1 MSKPSRVF
9 VGRVKKHLIGLETLL
24 RISQH
29 GDGCY
34 AFIPKDIVDC
44 FHLLP
49 GDRVQ
54 VKLVT
59 SYRLISGVEQEE
71 SDAVHEEK
79 IESTLVIPKQ
89 RRRRK
94 PNLNSDID
102 MEPQEPTEKEDDPLL
117 SEEETGIDEGELQ

>member
-1 MSKPSRVF
+1 

>member
-9 VGRVKKHLIGLETLL
+9 VGKVNKRAIGLETLL
-24 RISQH
+24 RLSQH

-44 FHLLP
+44 FHILP

-54 VKLVT
+54 VKLVA
-59 SYRLISGVEQEE
+59 SYRLISGAE
-71 SDAVHEEK
+71 EEK
-79 IESTLVIPKQ
+79 ADATREEKVEPILIIPRQ

-94 PNLNSDID
+94 KTDLDSDVGF
-102 MEPQEPTEKEDDPLL
+102 QEPTEKEDEPTP
-117 SEEETGIDEGELQ
+117 SEEENGIEEGEL

>member
-94 PNLNSDID
+94 PNLDSDIEVQESSD
-102 MEPQEPTEKEDDPLL
+102 NEAEPRQDL
-117 SEEETGIDEGELQ
+117 EENGIDEGELA